1 MSIKFKG
8 LKEFER
14 KLKDLPKAVEKKFR
28 NKTVEVTVASGTSD
42 REAEEALEK
51 ALGAVQAAGVP
62 LEILIANLHSLADGA
77 EESAKT

>member
-42 REAEEALEK
+42 REAEEALVKEGEK
-51 ALGAVQAAGVP
+51 VA
-62 LEILIANLHSLADGA
+62 ESLFQEAIG
-77 EESAKT
+77 EVFKK